1 MTDIDCPASNPAPFT
16 RRCFRIGCPTS
27 LSRDSRA
34 MRQSGDTQ
42 RVFPWKCRGGRL
54 RRHCLDEP
62 ILESSRRRPGP
73 IPRNVSMAF
82 AGRRSSQTTPCDY
95 GSGPSPG
102 RPGERPC
109 AVILAARFA
118 RALPLTL
125 SLSHEERAGKTGWPL
140 HPGLSRRKKLRK
152 RESTGTGGDHTGL
165 PCAMVLRLI
174 RDLPGEPCRLP
185 PSAAMRLRIVGISAS
200 LGGARTTR
208 FRRPRPRRS
217 STGTS
222 ASTASRLACRD
233 DRDTPLRRSRQDG
246 AR

>member
-1 MTDIDCPASNPAPFT
+1 MQRWTIATELLGRAYPRVAAKART
-16 RRCFRIGCPTS
+16 HTAECFDGIRWQTIIAT
-27 LSRDSRA
+27 
-34 MRQSGDTQ
+34 
-42 RVFPWKCRGGRL
+42 
-54 RRHCLDEP
+54 
-62 ILESSRRRPGP
+62 
-73 IPRNVSMAF
+73 
-82 AGRRSSQTTPCDY
+82 TTPSDY
-95 GSGPSPG
+95 GSRPSPG

-118 RALPLTL
+118 RALRLTL
-125 SLSHEERAGKTGWPL
+125 SLSHEEGAGKTGWPL

-174 RDLPGEPCRLP
+174 RALPGEPCRLP

-200 LGGARTTR
+200 LWGARTTR

-222 ASTASRLACRD
+222 ASTASPPRV
-233 DRDTPLRRSRQDG
+233 S
-246 AR
+246 